1 MPPILISLTSF
12 GAAETR
18 RHGQLWFTYLA
29 HAAGV
34 QGVEVREE
42 LLVDANT
49 EIPLIAA
56 AVRDAGM
63 AAVYS
68 CPAPL
73 WLPDGTLNQGA
84 LDQALV
90 YATQLGATRLK
101 FAIGHYGPVA
111 HPDSLPALKRT
122 LAASNI

>member
-12 GAAETR
+12 GASETR

-42 LLVDANT
+42 LLVNPDA
-49 EIPLIAA
+49 ESPLIAA
-56 AVRDAGM
+56 AVSDAGM

-73 WLPDGTLNQGA
+73 WQPDGTLNQAA
-84 LDQALV
+84 LDQALAT
-90 YATQLGATRLK
+90 YAGRERRFGLTGDQVASRLTPTGGAP
-101 FAIGHYGPVA
+101 G
-111 HPDSLPALKRT
+111 
-122 LAASNI
+122 

>member
-18 RHGQLWFTYLA
+18 RHGQLWVTYLA

-42 LLVDANT
+42 LLVNPDA

-56 AVRDAGM
+56 AVLAGLGQPEPWRGDAGLRR
-63 AAVYS
+63 AWLAETVY
-68 CPAPL
+68 
-73 WLPDGTLNQGA
+73 
-84 LDQALV
+84 QAL
-90 YATQLGATRLK
+90 ATVVWATDVGDEP
-101 FAIGHYGPVA
+101 FAQVGREML
-111 HPDSLPALKRT
+111 DRAL
-122 LAASNI
+122 AS

>member
-18 RHGQLWFTYLA
+18 RHGQLWFTTLA

-42 LLVDANT
+42 LLVNPDA

-63 AAVYS
+63 AAVMKDPRS
-68 CPAPL
+68 AALGEMPF
-73 WLPDGTLNQGA
+73 DG
-84 LDQALV
+84 
-90 YATQLGATRLK
+90 
-101 FAIGHYGPVA
+101 
-111 HPDSLPALKRT
+111 KRMIFGGFQMVVD
-122 LAASNI
+122 A